1 MNVKKFLAIGDL
13 LFNPDL
19 LAYAAFQD
27 DAGDVRVRL
36 GFATPSGIPGRG
48 EVHLSGEEASV
59 AIRWLRLNATML
71 TREGAFGSNA
81 RPIEVSGSGQALDTR
96 AIEHEPMRLSDRGVF
111 VH

>member
-1 MNVKKFLAIGDL
+1 MSLKKFLAIGDL

-59 AIRWLRLNATML
+59 AIRWLRLNATSL
-71 TREGAFGSNA
+71 TREGAFGPIA
-81 RPIEVSGSGQALDTR
+81 RPIEVTNSGQAIETR
-96 AIEHEPMRLSDRGVF
+96 AIESEPRRCIDRGAF